1 MQYIYIIAKLNSSS
15 ARSNK
20 LLFNYF
26 LTSMAQI
33 EGFSYISQA
42 KLTVFYISKFT
53 YGIIDIDCTL
63 YIVYPPVN

>member
-1 MQYIYIIAKLNSSS
+1 MQYIYIIANLGCRSN
-15 ARSNK
+15 RSNK

-42 KLTVFYISKFT
+42 TTYRIKIDKFT
-53 YGIIDIDCTL
+53 CGIININHTIL
-63 YIVYPPVN
+63 

>member
-1 MQYIYIIAKLNSSS
+1 MQYIYIKAQKSDSFF
-15 ARSNK
+15 RSNK

-42 KLTVFYISKFT
+42 TT
-53 YGIIDIDCTL
+53 YRILHIII
-63 YIVYPPVN
+63 YKRYN

>member
-1 MQYIYIIAKLNSSS
+1 MQYIYKIAKLGLRS

-42 KLTVFYISKFT
+42 IT
-53 YGIIDIDCTL
+53 YRILHIII
-63 YIVYPPVN
+63 YNRYN